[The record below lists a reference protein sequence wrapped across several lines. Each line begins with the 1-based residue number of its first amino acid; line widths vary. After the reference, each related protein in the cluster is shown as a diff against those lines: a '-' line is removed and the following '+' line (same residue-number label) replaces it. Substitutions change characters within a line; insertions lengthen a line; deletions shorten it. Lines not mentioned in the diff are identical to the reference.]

1 MTKYTLICIKISF
14 SDIKSLP
21 CCYIPPLKS
30 LLDSASDE
38 GVSIVGFGSRQG
50 LQSRLYDKLDVFYEK
65 MVDKV
70 LECFMEGVNSAS
82 VNNVNAVNAG
92 DENSIPTLCVNAF
105 APVSDCIS
113 WCKLQ
118 LHRQYI

>member
-1 MTKYTLICIKISF
+1 MY
-14 SDIKSLP
+14 
-21 CCYIPPLKS
+21 
-30 LLDSASDE
+30 
-38 GVSIVGFGSRQG
+38 VSGQDKVYKAP
-50 LQSRLYDKLDVFYEK
+50 LYDKLDVLYEE
-65 MVDKV
+65 MVEKV